1 VNRYLTLL
9 LLGAL
14 LVAGCVLYNVQA
26 ELPETWTGPA
36 VGITEI
42 DIRADAG
49 AISVRAGKDSVLSY
63 TYTVTKSCKGTS
75 QADAESH
82 LADITT
88 GDSLSGSTLY
98 MWGKVPLPNNR
109 SYNTKY
115 EVAVPAAS
123 QLHIEATNGA
133 VDLDSMAGAAVV
145 IATNGPV
152 TTTAHSGSISVEATN
167 GAIDCDVAAF
177 GIGDAA
183 ALHSANGRVTI
194 YLPADASV
202 AFDITTS
209 NGKASVEGFTGVN
222 YSTDES
228 KHKVGIIGAGTAAVT
243 LRSENGNVNIQ
254 AK

>member
-1 VNRYLTLL
+1 MNRYLTLS

-26 ELPETWTGPA
+26 ELPETKAEPA
-36 VGITEI
+36 IGITAI
-42 DIRADAG
+42 DIRADNG
-49 AISVRAGKDSVLSY
+49 AISVRAGTDSVI

-82 LADITT
+82 LADIAT

-98 MWGKVPLPNNR
+98 LWGKVPTPNNR

-115 EVAVPAAS
+115 EVTAPAAIE
-123 QLHIEATNGA
+123 LHLEATNGA

-145 IATNGPV
+145 IATNGAV

-183 ALHSANGRVTI
+183 ALHSSNGRVTL

-209 NGKASVEGFTGVN
+209 NGNANVTGFTSVN
-222 YSTDES
+222 YSTNEAR
-228 KHKVGIIGAGTAAVT
+228 HKVGIIGAGTAAVT
-243 LRSENGNVNIQ
+243 LRSENGNVTIQ

>member
-1 VNRYLTLL
+1 MNRYLTLL
-9 LLGAL
+9 LLGTL

-26 ELPETWTGPA
+26 ELPETKSGPA
-36 VGITEI
+36 IGITEV
-42 DIRADAG
+42 DVRADNG

-63 TYTVTKSCKGTS
+63 TVTKSCKGTS
-75 QADAESH
+75 QADAEAH

-98 MWGKVPLPNNR
+98 LWGKVPQPNNR
-109 SYNTKY
+109 SYNTEY
-115 EVAVPAAS
+115 EVTVPAAT
-123 QLHIEATNGA
+123 QLYLKTTNGA
-133 VDLDSMAGAAVV
+133 VDVDSMAGAAVIV
-145 IATNGPV
+145 ATNGAV

-209 NGKASVEGFTGVN
+209 NGKANVEGFAGVD
-222 YSTDES
+222 YSTNEAMR
-228 KHKVGIIGAGTAAVT
+228 KVGTIGAGTAVVT

-254 AK
+254 AR